1 MVISDPITK
10 PQMAWVGRVKY
21 AEQSEKN
28 PTRFLELQLNSKK
41 DALTFEDI
49 FNLEDEELLKSLD
62 NLIENV
68 KGL

>member
-1 MVISDPITK
+1 MVISDPTTK
-10 PQMAWVGRVKY
+10 LQMAWVGRVKY

-28 PTRFLELQLNSKK
+28 PMRFLELQLNSKN